1 VSGRWSLLPAV
12 EEDPTVRALVRA
24 ELLLDRYGVVTRG
37 SVEAED
43 VTGGFAAVY
52 RVLARAEEA
61 GRVRRGYFVEG
72 LGASQ
77 FATVGAIDRLRAFG
91 REEPA
96 EVWVPGAGAPGLP
109 DARAAVVL
117 AATDPANP
125 YGAALEWPQGDGH
138 RPGRKAGALVAL
150 VQGRA
155 VAYLERGGRT
165 ALTWTGD
172 PADLAAAARGFAGA
186 VRERHLGLLS
196 VERIDGDPVVAGR
209 QPFAVALREA
219 GFSPT
224 PKGLRL
230 RG

>member
-1 VSGRWSLLPAV
+1 M
-12 EEDPTVRALVRA
+12 RALART

-72 LGASQ
+72 LGAAQ
-77 FATVGAIDRLRAFG
+77 FATVGAVDRLRAVS
-91 REEPA
+91 REE
-96 EVWVPGAGAPGLP
+96 APGENQP
-109 DARAAVVL
+109 RDVVVL

-125 YGAALEWPQGDGH
+125 YGAALAWPEDDGAGH
-138 RPGRKAGALVAL
+138 RPGRKAGALVVL
-150 VQGRA
+150 VEGRL

-165 ALTWTGD
+165 ALTWTAD
-172 PADLAAAARGFAGA
+172 PTDLAAASRGLADA
-186 VRERHLGLLS
+186 VRARRLGRLT
-196 VERIDGDPVVAGR
+196 VERIDGDPVVGGD
-209 QPFAVALREA
+209 QPFAAALLEA
-219 GFSPT
+219 GFGPT

-230 RG
+230 RA